1 MSNDLKHKVT
11 GEVLMR
17 AAQSSLSPDQYERF
31 EAIGEHQPD
40 IYDHLA
46 DVIERKRQE
55 NEAQDEAIVQL
66 NLRKCEEAMRLLYE
80 TYVINSTEAAHRGYA
95 ITAIDN
101 WVIAIQERNDLP
113 LDLASSKIASV
124 PWSKRMRESGEPL
137 LQSVVAFD
145 PTKGE

>member
-11 GEVLMR
+11 GGVLMK
-17 AAQSSLSPDQYERF
+17 AAQSSLSPEQYEHF
-31 EAIGEHQPD
+31 EAIGKYQPD

-46 DVIERKRQE
+46 DVIERKRQDHE
-55 NEAQDEAIVQL
+55 VQDEGVVEL

-80 TYVINSTEAAHRGYA
+80 TYVTNPVEAAHRGYA

-101 WVIAIQERNDLP
+101 WVITIQERNDLP

-124 PWSKRMRESGEPL
+124 PWSKRMRESKEPL
-137 LQSVVAFD
+137 LQNIVTFD